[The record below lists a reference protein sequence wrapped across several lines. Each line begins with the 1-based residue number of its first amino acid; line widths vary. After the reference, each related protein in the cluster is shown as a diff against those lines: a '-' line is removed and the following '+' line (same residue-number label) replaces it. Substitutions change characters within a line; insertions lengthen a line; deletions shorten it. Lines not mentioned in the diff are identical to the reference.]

1 VNAGDPAF
9 LNGDRLWVEISS
21 LLNGRLFLSRA
32 ARERVVKQ
40 RSMIHRYA
48 TKIPVG

>member
-1 VNAGDPAF
+1 MADCFSP
-9 LNGDRLWVEISS
+9 
-21 LLNGRLFLSRA
+21 GRPVT
-32 ARERVVKQ
+32 RVAKQ